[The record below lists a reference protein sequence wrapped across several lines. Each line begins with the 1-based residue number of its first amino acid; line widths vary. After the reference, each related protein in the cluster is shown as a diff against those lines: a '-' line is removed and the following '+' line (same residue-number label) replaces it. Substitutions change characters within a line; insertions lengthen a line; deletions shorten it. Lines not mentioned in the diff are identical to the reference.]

1 MSKKIIKVA
10 EEIDFSVYTKFT
22 KDLGLFQV
30 TANIWSVVS
39 TPALYGLKASDG
51 KFCHDISEIDLDFSM
66 NNKPCNYNGFKELYE
81 KLYGVNTFNKFNAE
95 LSQEFEAAYFNTT
108 PYARKKIT
116 KTK

>member
-10 EEIDFSVYTKFT
+10 EEIDFSVYTKFS

-30 TANIWSVVS
+30 YASVWSVVS
-39 TPALYGLKASDG
+39 NPSPDG
-51 KFCHDISEIDLDFSM
+51 TFSHDISEIDLDFSM
-66 NNKPCNYNGFKELYE
+66 NNKPCNYQGFKELYE

-108 PYARKKIT
+108 PYDRRKIT